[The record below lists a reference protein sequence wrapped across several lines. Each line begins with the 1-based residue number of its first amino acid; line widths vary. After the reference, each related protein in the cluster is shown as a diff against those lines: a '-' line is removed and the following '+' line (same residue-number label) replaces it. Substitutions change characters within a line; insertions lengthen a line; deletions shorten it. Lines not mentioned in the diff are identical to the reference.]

1 MMATQLTSWL
11 LFQNAATHFGEVE
24 IVSKE
29 ATGTHRYTYREF
41 ARRTQQLM
49 HALDAL
55 GVDRGE
61 RIATLAWNHY
71 RHLELYFAAPC
82 TERVLH
88 TLNLR
93 LSVDDLTYIIGHADD
108 RVIFVDPDQVA
119 ALERIAAQTPAR
131 CRGSPTSSCSPPR
144 CRARRCP
151 T

>member
-1 MMATQLTSWL
+1 MMQTQLTSWL

-29 ATGTHRYTYREF
+29 PGGSHRYRYREF

-55 GVDRGE
+55 GIAAGQ

-71 RHLELYFAAPC
+71 RHLECYFAIPC
-82 TERVLH
+82 TERILH

-93 LSVDDLTYIIGHADD
+93 LSAEDLAYIIEHADD
-108 RVIFVDPDQVA
+108 QIGRASCRERV
-119 ALERIAAQTPAR
+119 
-131 CRGSPTSSCSPPR
+131 
-144 CRARRCP
+144 
-151 T
+151 